1 MEDKLK
7 LVEYS
12 DSTSEADETVSLP
25 TVPATQDGSVP
36 VRDSQGRQVA
46 IVEPTPQNVAVVQ
59 PMESIGGDDDDDEDL
74 EGTGLFEPEV
84 DDPLSTQATQGSSF
98 SSRSLFCF
106 PQK

>member
-1 MEDKLK
+1 MLSIDISMEDKLK

-12 DSTSEADETVSLP
+12 DSESEADETVSLP
-25 TVPATQDGSVP
+25 TVPETQDGSVP

-74 EGTGLFEPEV
+74 KGL
-84 DDPLSTQATQGSSF
+84 DYLN
-98 SSRSLFCF
+98 
-106 PQK
+106 QKWMIHCLLKLHKGAVLK

>member
-1 MEDKLK
+1 MLSVDISMEDKLK

-12 DSTSEADETVSLP
+12 DSESKADETVSLP

-59 PMESIGGDDDDDEDL
+59 PMESIGGDDDEDW

-84 DDPLSTQATQGSSF
+84 DDPLSTQATQGSS
-98 SSRSLFCF
+98 S
-106 PQK
+106 